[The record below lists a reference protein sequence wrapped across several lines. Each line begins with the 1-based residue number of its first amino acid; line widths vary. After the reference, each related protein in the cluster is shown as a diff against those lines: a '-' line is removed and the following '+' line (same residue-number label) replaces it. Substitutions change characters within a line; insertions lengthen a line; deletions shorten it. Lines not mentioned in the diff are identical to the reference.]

1 MASSGLTRLLHPSTV
16 AVVGGA
22 SAAAAIAQC
31 DRLGYD
37 GAVWPV
43 HPTRTE
49 LQGRRAYPSVDALP
63 AAPDAA
69 LVAVDRHRTIDVV
82 RRLREVGCGGA
93 VCYASGFAE
102 AGADGAALQEQLVAV
117 SGTMPVLGPNCHGF
131 VNALSGAALWPDVQ
145 GCRRVARGVAVVTQS
160 GNLALTVSMRRGLPL
175 AQVITVGNQAG
186 VGLHD
191 CIAALATD
199 PRITAIGLHV
209 EQLTDPAA
217 FGRAATLAWEHDV
230 PIVALQT
237 GVSWEGAAV
246 ARTHTASLA
255 GAAATYRALFARYHV
270 AVVDTVPALVGA
282 LAVLHSY
289 GRLPGTRAV
298 SLSCSG
304 GEAALVADRGR
315 RHAVTFPAL
324 PAEVAAEVAA
334 ALDHRVT
341 VTNPLDYH
349 TYLWGDRT
357 GLERA
362 FTATLRA
369 PVDVALLVVDYPTD
383 GHDRRAW
390 QVAVD
395 AGIAA
400 RATTGRPLVVTSV
413 LAEQLPADV
422 RDLLAARG
430 VPAIGDIDTALAG
443 VAAAARGAGRP
454 APHADP
460 VPSITGPRRRR
471 DPPRVRAA
479 LVAAGV
485 PVPPAR
491 LCTRA
496 EIEAAAGEVGFPV
509 ALKAVDID
517 HKTEVGGVALDLRT
531 APDLWAAAAAMAV
544 VDGRFV
550 VERHVGGAVAE
561 LLVGV
566 RREPLVG
573 CSVTIGA
580 GGTLVDLL
588 DDAVTLLAP
597 VDAGEV
603 RDALAR
609 LRIGRMLAGH
619 RSRPAGDLA
628 AAADAICRLVAVT
641 LADPR
646 IVELEVNPLL
656 VLPDGVCA
664 VDVLLLE
671 VDEMEDDR

>member
-1 MASSGLTRLLHPSTV
+1 MASSGLERLLHPSTV

-22 SAAAAIAQC
+22 AAAAAIAQC
-31 DRLGYD
+31 DRLGYA
-37 GAVWPV
+37 GAIWPV

-49 LQGRRAYPSVDALP
+49 LHGRRAHPSVDDLP
-63 AAPDAA
+63 GAADAA
-69 LVAVDRHRTIDVV
+69 LVAVDRHHTIDVV

-102 AGADGAALQEQLVAV
+102 AGAVGAALQDQLIAAA
-117 SGTMPVLGPNCHGF
+117 GTMPVLGPNCHGF

-145 GCRRVARGVAVVTQS
+145 GCRRVARGVAVITQS
-160 GNLALTVSMRRGLPL
+160 GNLALTISMRRGLPL

-191 CIAALATD
+191 CITALATD
-199 PRITAIGLHV
+199 PRITAIGVHV
-209 EQLTDPAA
+209 EQLTDPVA
-217 FGRAATLAWEHDV
+217 FGRAALLAWDHDV

-237 GVSWEGAAV
+237 GVSWEGAAL

-255 GAAATYRALFARYHV
+255 GAAATYRALFDRYHV
-270 AVVDTVPALVGA
+270 AVVETVPALVGA
-282 LAVLHSY
+282 LAVLHSC
-289 GRLPGTRAV
+289 GRLSGARAV

-324 PAEVAAEVAA
+324 PAAVAGDVAA
-334 ALDHRVT
+334 ALNHRVA

-349 TYLWGDRT
+349 TYLWGDGG
-357 GLERA
+357 GLERV
-362 FTATLRA
+362 FTAALHA

-383 GHDRRAW
+383 GHDRRDW

-395 AGIAA
+395 AAIAA
-400 RATTGRPLVVTSV
+400 RDTTGRPLVVTAV

-422 RDLLAARG
+422 RDRLAARG
-430 VPAIGDIDTALAG
+430 VPAIGDIDTALAS
-443 VAAAARGAGRP
+443 VAAAARGVGRP
-454 APHADP
+454 APHTDP
-460 VPSITGPRRRR
+460 VQTVVGPHRRR
-471 DPPRVRAA
+471 DPTRVRAE
-479 LVAAGV
+479 LTAAGV
-485 PVPPAR
+485 PMPVAR
-491 LCTRA
+491 LCARA
-496 EIEAAAGEVGFPV
+496 DIEAAAGELGFPV
-509 ALKAVDID
+509 ALKAVDFD
-517 HKTEVGGVALDLRT
+517 HKTEVGGVALDLRSV
-531 APDLWAAAAAMAV
+531 PDVRAAVGAMAG

-550 VERHVGGAVAE
+550 IERHVDGAVAE

-566 RREPLVG
+566 RREPLLG

-588 DDAVTLLAP
+588 DDVVTLLAP
-597 VDAGEV
+597 IGASEV
-603 RDALAR
+603 HDALAR
-609 LRIGRMLAGH
+609 LRVGRVLTGH

-628 AAADAICRLVAVT
+628 AAADAICRLVAAT

-656 VLPDGVCA
+656 VLPVGVCA

-671 VDEMEDDR
+671 VGDVEDDQ

>member
-1 MASSGLTRLLHPSTV
+1 VASSGLERLLHPSTV

-22 SAAAAIAQC
+22 AAEAAIVQC
-31 DRLGYD
+31 DRLGYA
-37 GAVWPV
+37 GAIWPV
-43 HPTRTE
+43 HPARTE
-49 LQGRRAYPSVDALP
+49 LQGRRAHPSVDALP
-63 AAPDAA
+63 GAPDAA
-69 LVAVDRHRTIDVV
+69 LVAVDRHHTIDVV

-102 AGADGAALQEQLVAV
+102 VGPVGAALQDQLIAAA
-117 SGTMPVLGPNCHGF
+117 GTMPVLGPNCHGF

-145 GCRRVARGVAVVTQS
+145 GCRRVARGVAVITQS

-186 VGLHD
+186 VALHD
-191 CIAALATD
+191 CITALATD
-199 PRITAIGLHV
+199 PRITAIGVHV
-209 EQLTDPAA
+209 EQLTDPVA
-217 FGRAATLAWEHDV
+217 FGRAALLAWEHDV

-237 GVSWEGAAV
+237 GVSWEGATL

-270 AVVDTVPALVGA
+270 AVVETVPALVGA

-289 GRLPGTRAV
+289 GRLAGARAV

-315 RHAVTFPAL
+315 RHAVEFPAL
-324 PAEVAAEVAA
+324 PAAVARDVAA
-334 ALDHRVT
+334 ALDHRVA

-349 TYLWGDRT
+349 TYLWGDGV
-357 GLERA
+357 GLERV
-362 FTATLRA
+362 FTAALRA
-369 PVDVALLVVDYPTD
+369 PVDVALLVVDYPT
-383 GHDRRAW
+383 GGDRRAW

-395 AGIAA
+395 AAVAA
-400 RATTGRPLVVTSV
+400 HTTTGRPLVVTAV

-422 RDLLAARG
+422 RDRLAARG
-430 VPAIGDIDTALAG
+430 VPAIGDIDTALAA

-460 VPSITGPRRRR
+460 TPTVVGPRRRR
-471 DPPRVRAA
+471 DPGRARAA
-479 LVAAGV
+479 LAAAGV
-485 PVPPAR
+485 PMPAAR
-491 LCTRA
+491 LCARR
-496 EIEAAAGEVGFPV
+496 EIEAAAGALGFPV

-517 HKTEVGGVALDLRT
+517 HKTEVGGVALGLRSVPDLR
-531 APDLWAAAAAMAV
+531 AAVAAMAR

-550 VERHVGGAVAE
+550 VERHVDGAVAE

-566 RREPLVG
+566 RREPLLG

-597 VDAGEV
+597 IDADEV
-603 RDALAR
+603 HDALAR
-609 LRIGRMLAGH
+609 LRVGRVLAGH
-619 RSRPAGDLA
+619 RSRPAGDLT
-628 AAADAICRLVAVT
+628 AAADAICRLVATT

-656 VLPDGVCA
+656 VLPVGVCA

-671 VDEMEDDR
+671 VGEVEDEP